1 MDRFFK
7 LKEHGTNVR
16 TEIIAGITTFMTMA
30 YILFV
35 NTIFLG
41 PGGAGIP
48 VEGVF
53 FATTIGAGLIT
64 ILMGLFV
71 NIPIALAPGMGL
83 NAYFMTVVL
92 SSGGAIT
99 WQAALGA
106 VFISGIIFLILTV
119 TKVRQLLLVA
129 VPQSIKAA
137 ITVGIGLFVAS
148 LGLKMSNL
156 IGANLSGVTDTSATV
171 PGSSINFTLGDFV
184 HSPDVQLTLIGLVLI
199 AILMSLRVKGAL
211 LIGIIATTIIGIPM
225 GVTNVSGLSGASW
238 LPAFD
243 NLAVGKLD
251 LGAAL
256 HLGLFEIVF
265 VFTFVELFD
274 TFGTLVGT
282 ATRAGLMK
290 NKEEGEKK
298 IGKAML
304 VDAVGVSAGA
314 FLGTSTITS
323 YVESTAGVAE
333 GGRTGLTSVTTG
345 ILFLLALF
353 IAPLAGVVPSAA
365 TAPALIIVG
374 VLMIGQVKSI
384 EWDDF
389 LHAFPA
395 FLTIVLMP
403 FTGSI
408 ANGIAAGLVS
418 YVILGG
424 FNNLFTKNKVKIHWL
439 MWVLAVL
446 VLARYIFLGT
456 E

>member
-137 ITVGIGLFVAS
+137 ITVGISLFVAS

-184 HSPDVQLTLIGLVLI
+184 HSPDVQLTLIGLILI

-225 GVTNVSGLSGASW
+225 GVTNVSGLSGANW

-290 NKEEGEKK
+290 NKEERREKNRQGDAGGCGWCQRGR
-298 IGKAML
+298 ISWHQHDHFLCREHRWCGRRRTHRAHFGNDGDL
-304 VDAVGVSAGA
+304 VPPGAVH
-314 FLGTSTITS
+314 
-323 YVESTAGVAE
+323 
-333 GGRTGLTSVTTG
+333 R
-345 ILFLLALF
+345 
-353 IAPLAGVVPSAA
+353 
-365 TAPALIIVG
+365 
-374 VLMIGQVKSI
+374 
-384 EWDDF
+384 
-389 LHAFPA
+389 
-395 FLTIVLMP
+395 
-403 FTGSI
+403 
-408 ANGIAAGLVS
+408 AAGWCCAERGNGS
-418 YVILGG
+418 GADYRRRADDRPGQIDRMG
-424 FNNLFTKNKVKIHWL
+424 
-439 MWVLAVL
+439 
-446 VLARYIFLGT
+446 
-456 E
+456 